1 MVNDFNDAEKE
12 FLEDLRTADSYV
24 PSGYELEINR
34 WWSCYNDT
42 VPGWYA
48 YKYSKE
54 MGGSYPLEEYS
65 SEPIITE
72 AEALKKEINVEKCL
86 DYYGCYYVG

>member
-1 MVNDFNDAEKE
+1 MIKFNDAEKE

-24 PSGYELEINR
+24 PSGYELEIDREWN
-34 WWSCYNDT
+34 C
-42 VPGWYA
+42 WYA
-48 YKYSKE
+48 MKYSKE
-54 MGGSYPLEEYS
+54 YGCAYPLDEYS

-72 AEALKKEINVEKCL
+72 AEALEKEVDVEKCL

>member
-1 MVNDFNDAEKE
+1 MINFNTKELE
-12 FLEDLRTADSYV
+12 FLEDLRIADSYI
-24 PSGYELEINR
+24 PDGYELEINR
-34 WWSCYNDT
+34 WWSCYNGT

-54 MGGSYPLEEYS
+54 MGASYPLEEYS
-65 SEPIITE
+65 QEPIITE
-72 AEALKKEINVEKCL
+72 NEALENGVDVEKCL

>member
-1 MVNDFNDAEKE
+1 MINDFNDAEKE

-24 PSGYELEINR
+24 PSGYELEIDR
-34 WWSCYNDT
+34 EWSCEDDC

-48 YKYSKE
+48 MKYS
-54 MGGSYPLEEYS
+54 EEYGCAS
-65 SEPIITE
+65 PLDEYSNEAIITE
-72 AEALKKEINVEKCL
+72 SEALEKEIDVEKCL